1 MCLICEKLTSNQ
13 MTLNEA
19 RKNIMELRVLDDI
32 ESDHY
37 HEIIQAIAGLQKKED
52 DNTTTSSLGK
62 IESSKE

>member
-13 MTLNEA
+13 MTLDEA

-32 ESDHY
+32 ESNHY
-37 HEIIQAIAGLQKKED
+37 HEIIRIIAGLQKKED
-52 DNTTTSSLGK
+52 DNTTISSLGK